1 MSLSDIGAEAEPE
14 IDTDAK
20 NRFGPDR
27 SLTLKDTDHVLLAV
41 ASTKVPDHI
50 LDHDGSVPT
59 WSFATERY
67 KRRMSAES
75 PHCSRFD
82 HNWAKRARAKL
93 LRADECMR
101 GWIDTTVLLTYTGEP
116 FLEGASDPMPP
127 VSFTEALTCSRPA
140 RRKAMCTLF
149 DEVSGRWM
157 SIRVIGSHESG
168 YPHEHVLVGTESE
181 VCADDFEPVVAA
193 HQDES
198 PIAGENNHGSGAIR
212 VEQSPNEE
220 KMTGGIQYVATNVP
234 GVTALLE
241 AEKLGQRSDGV
252 LDEPEHVLRTSTVLE
267 ATGSRA
273 FRIDASDSVEKTWY

>member
-1 MSLSDIGAEAEPE
+1 VSLSDIGAEAEPE

-20 NRFGPDR
+20 DRFGPDQA
-27 SLTLKDTDHVLLAV
+27 LTLKDTDNVPLAI
-41 ASTKVPDHI
+41 TPKDIPDSI
-50 LDHDGSVPT
+50 LNYNGSVPT

-75 PHCSRFD
+75 PHCPRFG
-82 HNWAKRARAKL
+82 HHWARRTRAKQ

-101 GWIDTTVLLTYTGEP
+101 RWIDTTVLLTYTGEP

-127 VSFTEALTCSRPA
+127 VSFAEALMCSRPA
-140 RRKAMCTLF
+140 RRREMCTLF
-149 DEVSGRWM
+149 DEVGGRWM
-157 SIRVIGSHESG
+157 SIRVIGSHKSG

-193 HQDES
+193 HREES

-212 VEQSPNEE
+212 VEQSPNKEE
-220 KMTGGIQYVATNVP
+220 MTGGIQYVATNVP

-241 AEKLGQRSDGV
+241 AEELGQTSNGV